1 MVAAE
6 GRDYAA
12 LILIVISQ
20 SAVNRVRVL
29 FQQHQSDCLHEMNR
43 MGAIWNPGPLL
54 AAGKKKKKQGANF
67 CRESSDGRTSC
78 RWHSSDMRD
87 SSVIYNIWL
96 VVKKQKQKKTT
107 PPTSVC

>member
-54 AAGKKKKKQGANF
+54 AAGKKKKNKVPIFAGSRQTVARPAGGI
-67 CRESSDGRTSC
+67 R
-78 RWHSSDMRD
+78 
-87 SSVIYNIWL
+87 VICGIHLSFTTFGWL
-96 VVKKQKQKKTT
+96 
-107 PPTSVC
+107 